1 MRPPRSVGSPH
12 GVAMKFADASLNAV
26 VGFLYDLHRHNDLWT
41 YPARL
46 TELLARLISC
56 DSCAHVVLNRDAHTF
71 ELSSWPAGRFVFEDR
86 RAAIGWHGDHPL
98 AVHHERL
105 RNLGAWRLSDVA
117 SRSQYHDSTVY
128 RSLYRFLGI
137 EYQMVMLLPAESKRV
152 HLLALQRAAVEFT
165 DDERGLLELLG
176 PHLVQAER
184 RLRRLARAQSPGTM
198 MAVSEQGRAV
208 IVARNDGSVDLC
220 TQQARQLLQG
230 YFRVDLPRA
239 RIVLP
244 APIVQWLALAI
255 DAWTTRR
262 FLGARPDPLIVA
274 KETHCLVVSVVP
286 DPVHDRHLLT
296 LAEEALAAPAAT
308 LRDFGLTPREA
319 EVLSW
324 VAQGKTNGEVGLI
337 LGASA
342 RTVQKHLEHIF
353 QKLGVES
360 RTSAILC
367 AWQVG
372 QLATLGAGKPLLVPH
387 VDI

>member
-1 MRPPRSVGSPH
+1 
-12 GVAMKFADASLNAV
+12 MKFRDNALDAV
-26 VGFLYDLHRHNDLWT
+26 VGFLYDLHRHGDLWT

-56 DSCAHVVLNRDAHTF
+56 DSCAHVVLNRAAHTF
-71 ELSSWPAGRFVFEDR
+71 ELNSWPDRRFVFEDR

-137 EYQMVMLLPAESKRV
+137 EHQLVMLLPSERNRV
-152 HLLALQRAAVEFT
+152 QLLALQRAAEEFT

-176 PHLVQAER
+176 PHVVQAER
-184 RLRRLARAQSPGTM
+184 RLRRLAHARPPGAMT
-198 MAVSEQGRAV
+198 ADNEQGRAV
-208 IVARNDGSVDLC
+208 IVARNDGSVELC

-239 RIVLP
+239 RIASP
-244 APIVQWLALAI
+244 TPIVNWLALAI

-262 FLGARPDPLIVA
+262 FLGARPDPLVVA

-286 DPVHDRHLLT
+286 DPVHDQHLLA
-296 LAEEALAAPAAT
+296 LAEEALAAPPAT

-372 QLATLGAGKPLLVPH
+372 QLATLGASERLFVPNID
-387 VDI
+387 V

>member
-1 MRPPRSVGSPH
+1 
-12 GVAMKFADASLNAV
+12 MKFADNSLNAV
-26 VGFLYDLHRHNDLWT
+26 VGFLYDVHRHSDLWT

-46 TELLARLISC
+46 TELLARLIIC
-56 DSCAHVVLNRDAHTF
+56 DSCVHVALNRAAHTF
-71 ELSSWPAGRFVFEDR
+71 ELSSWPEGRFVFQDR
-86 RAAIGWHGDHPL
+86 RAAIAWHADHPL

-128 RSLYRFLGI
+128 RSLYRFLEI
-137 EYQMVMLLPAESKRV
+137 EHQMVMLLPAESNRV
-152 HLLALQRAAVEFT
+152 HLLTLQRATEEFT

-184 RLRRLARAQSPGTM
+184 RLRRLARARPPGAM
-198 MAVSEQGRAV
+198 MAESEQGRAV

-220 TQQARQLLQG
+220 TQQARQLLQS
-230 YFRVDLPRA
+230 YFRVDLPRG
-239 RIVLP
+239 RIALP
-244 APIVQWLALAI
+244 TPIVQWLAPAI

-274 KETHCLVVSVVP
+274 KETRCLVLSVVP

-296 LAEEALAAPAAT
+296 LAEEALAAPPAS
-308 LRDFGLTPREA
+308 LRNFGLTPREA

-324 VAQGKTNGEVGLI
+324 VAQGKTNGEVGVI

-360 RTSAILC
+360 RTSAILR

-372 QLATLGAGKPLLVPH
+372 QLATLGTDERLFVPH